1 MFAALK
7 AFWIMA
13 KSFING
19 MQNLAEGFDE
29 VTKIAKDGAI
39 NLRQEMLM
47 EAVAAR
53 KQMIKTNGLTE
64 SEVKE
69 TTDRLTE
76 ISKAA

>member
-7 AFWIMA
+7 AFWIMV

-47 EAVAAR
+47 EAVAAK
-53 KQMIKTNGLTE
+53 KQMIKANGLTE

-76 ISKAA
+76 VKAA